1 MPDKREAARYFSDS
15 LSFFSWFRLY
25 LYTSE
30 SQLQFVKPVFRNL
43 KKLGIIDERCV
54 LTEKGVD
61 IRNEKMNS
69 GNNLRIYL
77 ILWLPALI
85 LLTSSTRKNIT
96 AAKYRF
102 TKVKK
107 LKQFTP
113 DDKNTGELYDME
125 NDRSE
130 TVNLAEKY
138 PEKVKEMASLW
149 EKEVQCKNIE

>member
-1 MPDKREAARYFSDS
+1 
-15 LSFFSWFRLY
+15 
-25 LYTSE
+25 
-30 SQLQFVKPVFRNL
+30 
-43 KKLGIIDERCV
+43 
-54 LTEKGVD
+54 
-61 IRNEKMNS
+61 MNS